1 MWSTHHNPTTTPSFS
16 PQSPQ
21 GLTDSI
27 AANSIHQR
35 PLRQRRAPQKLGLL
49 RAPLPSL
56 PGRERRTAPRFRGR
70 AAGASGT
77 GSSDNAALCPGQTS
91 GPPGTWARVREGHV
105 SSNQQQARIAGPCPR
120 HPAMHRH
127 KMGPLSERPRP
138 PAPAAL
144 RGSSQRVRPKRQSV
158 AQTGPFIA
166 ASSLRAS
173 RAVPAHVPR
182 RAPLKCAAARRNSV
196 AVDFKHRFTN
206 WKSGP

>member
-1 MWSTHHNPTTTPSFS
+1 MVHPPQPHHNPLVFASRSSRFDGLHCRELDTSTPASAKARS
-16 PQSPQ
+16 AKVRVAP
-21 GLTDSI
+21 
-27 AANSIHQR
+27 
-35 PLRQRRAPQKLGLL
+35 RAFAF
-49 RAPLPSL
+49 APWPREAHRSAIPR
-56 PGRERRTAPRFRGR
+56 PGR
-70 AAGASGT
+70 
-77 GSSDNAALCPGQTS
+77 

-166 ASSLRAS
+166 ASSLRSNAQPQGATPLRLIS
-173 RAVPAHVPR
+173 NIDSQTGSLGHESLLQLRHV
-182 RAPLKCAAARRNSV
+182 S
-196 AVDFKHRFTN
+196 
-206 WKSGP
+206 